1 MFGLGKEQISILR
14 NRQKI
19 EQVLLSPETT
29 ALEKEKLSLVQKAR
43 IFAIEELKLN
53 EKGGFVY
60 YSKLDRDQIGWNVSA
75 SLPLKFESHTW
86 WFPIAGT
93 VPYKG
98 FFDKKSA
105 EECEEELKEKG
116 LDTRIRITGGYS
128 TLGWF
133 SDPIFSPQLNYD
145 NAHLVGLVFHE
156 MAHATVYLPGDS
168 TLNESYASFVEEK
181 GIQQFY
187 HSKSDEETL
196 EKLKLEKQ
204 NKAKTLLLLKK
215 YAVGLN
221 EIYNSSLSTEEKS
234 TAKKRTIDEFKLEAI
249 RLGFV
254 TEELKSKF
262 LNKDWNN
269 EDFLGAFRY
278 NSFESDFEELWL
290 RSNKDFSVFHS
301 LVKDTFS
308 LSPEERDK
316 ILKIKKTSPQE
327 K

>member
-75 SLPLKFESHTW
+75 SLPLKFESYTW

-116 LDTRIRITGGYS
+116 FDTRIRITGGYS

-133 SDPIFSPQLNYD
+133 SDPIFSPQLKYEKV
-145 NAHLVGLVFHE
+145 HLVGLVFHE

-181 GIQQFY
+181 GIEQFFD
-187 HSKSDEETL
+187 SKSDAESI
-196 EKLKLEKQ
+196 EKLRLEKQ
-204 NKAKTLLLLKK
+204 TKNKTLLLLKK
-215 YAVGLN
+215 YAILLN
-221 EIYNSSLSTEEKS
+221 EIYNSSRSNEEKLNG
-234 TAKKRTIDEFKLEAI
+234 KKKTIEDFKLDVI
-249 RLGFV
+249 RQGFV
-254 TEELKSKF
+254 SAEQKSKF
-262 LNKDWNN
+262 LDKQWNN

-278 NSFESDFEELWL
+278 NSFESDFEELWIQ
-290 RSNKDFSVFHS
+290 SNRDFSAFHS

-308 LSPEERDK
+308 LGPEERAK
-316 ILKIKKTSPQE
+316 ILKIKETSPP
-327 K
+327 KY